1 MSTKI
6 RSIRGYVS
14 TGVGLIACPCH
25 LAITLPIV
33 LALTAGTAFGAWL
46 SANTGLVF
54 ALSTVLFFGGI
65 GLGSVWLSQDSK
77 PKRQSLTPTEP
88 RPKAEHLPLEKSCE
102 CCEPL
107 GQSVTHRAR
116 Q

>member
-1 MSTKI
+1 
-6 RSIRGYVS
+6 
-14 TGVGLIACPCH
+14 

-54 ALSTVLFFGGI
+54 AFSTVLFIGGI
-65 GLGSVWLSQDSK
+65 GLGFVWLNEDNK
-77 PKRQSLTPTEP
+77 PKRQPLTTTAR
-88 RPKAEHLPLEKSCE
+88 RPESEHLPLEKSCE

>member
-14 TGVGLIACPCH
+14 TGVGIIACPCH

-54 ALSTVLFFGGI
+54 AFSMVLFIGGI

-77 PKRQSLTPTEP
+77 PKRQPLTMTERHP
-88 RPKAEHLPLEKSCE
+88 ELEHSHLERSCE

-107 GQSVTHRAR
+107 GQSVIRRAR